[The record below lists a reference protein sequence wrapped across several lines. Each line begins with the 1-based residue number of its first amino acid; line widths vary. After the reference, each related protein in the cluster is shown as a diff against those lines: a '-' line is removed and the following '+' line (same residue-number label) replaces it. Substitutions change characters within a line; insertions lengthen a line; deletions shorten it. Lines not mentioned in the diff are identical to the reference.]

1 MPRYNQDK
9 LYEQVDEIDSCIEE
23 AENQF
28 GACIERMNDAK
39 YYFDDVLFQ
48 LNEAKKKLQE
58 LEDEINEEE
67 SD

>member
-9 LYEQVDEIDSCIEE
+9 LYEQIEEIDSCIEE
-23 AENQF
+23 AENAF

-39 YYFDDVLFQ
+39 YYFDDVLIE
-48 LNEAKKKLQE
+48 LNNAKKKLTE
-58 LEDEINEEE
+58 LEGEINEEE